1 MFDINEFI
9 ASINANA
16 VKNSIEVFL
25 PSFQRVIKFKPV
37 STKQYKDL
45 YACIKDNI
53 LYNTKF
59 IIVTYNIIKDNCLEP
74 DILDQI
80 NIIDRAFILL
90 ALRRNILGTTVKN
103 IDFNSNL
110 ALASTIVLP
119 EEELLTVSNI
129 KISTQIPTLKEVYE
143 MEVELRGDLKEETV
157 TIDALTENL
166 IIGGCC
172 KFIKKI
178 QVEDTD
184 LNFKAFNY
192 KERIKLVESLPAAT
206 LNSIQN
212 FAEKVTSLQDNI
224 TNVLNSNGTRSQFYI
239 NTDFFLAE

>member
-1 MFDINEFI
+1 MSDINEFI
-9 ASINANA
+9 ESINANA

-25 PSFQRVIKFKPV
+25 PSFQRIVKFKPV

-59 IIVTYNIIKDNCLEP
+59 VIVTYNIIKDNCLEP

-90 ALRRNILGTTVKN
+90 ALRKNILGTTVKN
-103 IDFNSNL
+103 IDFSSNL

-119 EEELLTVSNI
+119 EEVLLTIDNI
-129 KISTQIPTLKEVYE
+129 KINTQIPTLKEVYE

-157 TIDALTENL
+157 TINTLTENL

-172 KFIKKI
+172 KFIKNI
-178 QVEDTD
+178 QVEDTN
-184 LNFKAFNY
+184 LNFKTFSY
-192 KERIKLVESLPAAT
+192 KERIRLVENLPAST
-206 LNSIQN
+206 LNSIQS
-212 FAEKVTSLQDNI
+212 FAEKVTNLQDSV
-224 TNVLNSNGTRSQFYI
+224 TNVLNSDGTRFQFYI
-239 NTDFFLAE
+239 NADFFLAE

>member
-1 MFDINEFI
+1 MTDINEFI

-25 PSFQRVIKFKPV
+25 PSFQKIVKFKPV

-59 IIVTYNIIKDNCLEP
+59 VIATYNIIKDNCLEP
-74 DILDQI
+74 GILDQI

-90 ALRRNILGTTVKN
+90 ALRKNILGTIVKN

-110 ALASTIVLP
+110 ALASTVVLP
-119 EEELLTVSNI
+119 EEVLLTIDNI
-129 KISTQIPTLKEVYE
+129 KISTQVPTLKEAYE
-143 MEVELRGDLKEETV
+143 MEVELRGSFKEEAI
-157 TIDALTENL
+157 TINTLTEDL

-192 KERIKLVESLPAAT
+192 KERIRLVENLPAAT
-206 LNSIQN
+206 LSSIQN
-212 FAEKVTSLQDNI
+212 FAGKVTSLQDSI
-224 TNVLNSNGTRSQFYI
+224 TNVLNSDGTRFQFYI
-239 NTDFFLAE
+239 NADFFLAE